1 MPRPN
6 WFFAFP
12 LDGAFVEQLPAVPTS
27 IRRYHTGD
35 VHLTLAFLGGCGEES
50 AQRALGVLEQQ
61 IALGQVRAVDV
72 SLAEVVPMG
81 PKRRYSALSALLG
94 DGRAE
99 LTATLDSLGGSLC
112 EVANGRRPSR
122 AAKPHVT
129 LARPRPRATDAAREA
144 GLAWAAGLDL
154 SGVRARLDRIA
165 LFTWSADRRD
175 RLFQVVE
182 ERRLEG

>member
-12 LDGAFVEQLPAVPTS
+12 IDGAFLAELPPVPTS
-27 IRRYHTGD
+27 IRRYHPDD

-50 AQRALGVLEQQ
+50 ALRALGVLDRELG
-61 IALGQVRAVDV
+61 LGQLNAADV

-99 LTATLDSLGGSLC
+99 LTATLDSLGGLLC

-129 LARPRPRATDAAREA
+129 LARPRPRATDAARLA
-144 GLAWAAGLDL
+144 GLAWAEELNL

-165 LFTWSADRRD
+165 LFTWSEDRRE
-175 RLFQVVE
+175 RLFRVVE
-182 ERRLEG
+182 ERRV